1 MERLMTKCCNA
12 EMKVDDDPWDPYEI
26 KYCSRCKKTDP
37 EMEWIEFCPY
47 CNKPDTYCDCP

>member
-47 CNKPDTYCDCP
+47 CNKPDKYCDCP